1 MAEALYRAGHST
13 RQIRYLIKRATRG
26 SPPSDATLRHW
37 RRHMESTSPDQQTTI
52 FADIIGR
59 LTEEDLTNYFMSG
72 MEVIAQAS
80 ERRLGKQEILE
91 LVVLTL
97 IARVLELPRLEA
109 VATSLA
115 DQWEAHAILRERL
128 PKESPEVHVA
138 LSYLRQIERQVGPE
152 ALDRAWMLKTE
163 DDTDEQT

>member
-13 RQIRYLIKRATRG
+13 RQIRNLIKRTT
-26 SPPSDATLRHW
+26 SELPPSDATLRHW
-37 RRHMESTSPDQQTTI
+37 RRHMESTSPDQQTAI

-59 LTEEDLTNYFMSG
+59 LTEEDLAHYFMSG

-97 IARVLELPRLEA
+97 IARVLKLPRLEA
-109 VATSLA
+109 VAESLA
-115 DQWEAHAILRERL
+115 DQWETHTILRERL
-128 PKESPEVHVA
+128 PREDPEVQVA
-138 LSYLRQIERQVGPE
+138 LSYLQQIEGQVGPE
-152 ALDRAWMLKTE
+152 ALDKAWALRRE
-163 DDTDEQT
+163 EGTDE